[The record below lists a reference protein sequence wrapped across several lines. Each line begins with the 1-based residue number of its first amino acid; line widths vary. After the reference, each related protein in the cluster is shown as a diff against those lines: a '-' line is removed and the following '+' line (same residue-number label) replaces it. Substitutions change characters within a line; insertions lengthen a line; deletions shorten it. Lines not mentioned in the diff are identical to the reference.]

1 MSVPDLESLGKT
13 EDDDEL
19 SQFSNSS
26 TNISEE
32 DIVDQEAAVVDDDTQ
47 NEAHNKASST
57 RAWGSAG
64 KEKADSSSR
73 QLEEKEAKLLTR
85 RNSLG
90 PSKLGKTSLCFIK
103 AP

>member
-13 EDDDEL
+13 EDDEEL

-32 DIVDQEAAVVDDDTQ
+32 EIDQEAAIADDDTQ
-47 NEAHNKASST
+47 KEANVKAAST

-64 KEKADSSSR
+64 KGKIDPSPR
-73 QLEEKEAKLLTR
+73 QMEGKEAKLLTR

-90 PSKLGKTSLCFIK
+90 PSKLGKPCFK
-103 AP
+103 KSSK